1 MVLLLTYPDALMLTN
16 QLSSP
21 ALKVHPL
28 VTAKVVEVAEDGVDL
43 QGEVARLDEAEK

>member
-1 MVLLLTYPDALMLTN
+1 MLTN
-16 QLSSP
+16 HLSSP

-28 VTAKVVEVAEDGVDL
+28 VTAEVVEVAEDGVDL

>member
-1 MVLLLTYPDALMLTN
+1 MFKDPLFL
-16 QLSSP
+16 P

-43 QGEVARLDEAEK
+43 QGEVASLDDAEIE